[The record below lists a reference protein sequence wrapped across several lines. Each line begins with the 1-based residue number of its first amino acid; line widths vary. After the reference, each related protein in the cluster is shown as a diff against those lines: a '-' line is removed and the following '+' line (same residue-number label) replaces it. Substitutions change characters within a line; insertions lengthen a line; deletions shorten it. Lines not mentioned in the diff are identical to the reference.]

1 MIHWI
6 ESQSTFAITVIVFF
20 TCYLA
25 AAIIFGIAAAL
36 SRRSIADQLKAVS
49 PVTLTPLAVILG
61 LLIAFL
67 AARVWENTG
76 RANEY
81 IGQEAG
87 ALSKLM
93 LLSNALPLE
102 IRSKVQTAVAKHID
116 FVLAQDWP
124 AMAAAS
130 ADQRTEPAGLTD
142 AMTAVFSFAPT
153 SADQILTQQRAIA
166 AVEQAFEV
174 RRNRI
179 RLSQIEIASVQWTV
193 IFILAILILATTA
206 MIHIG
211 RPAAMITTLF
221 IFSTAVAASLVLLM
235 QNDRPFA
242 AGGIT
247 LTPAAF
253 REIVLK

>member
-1 MIHWI
+1 
-6 ESQSTFAITVIVFF
+6 
-20 TCYLA
+20 
-25 AAIIFGIAAAL
+25 
-36 SRRSIADQLKAVS
+36 
-49 PVTLTPLAVILG
+49 
-61 LLIAFL
+61 
-67 AARVWENTG
+67 
-76 RANEY
+76 
-81 IGQEAG
+81 
-87 ALSKLM
+87 
-93 LLSNALPLE
+93 
-102 IRSKVQTAVAKHID
+102 
-116 FVLAQDWP
+116 
-124 AMAAAS
+124 MAAAS

-153 SADQILTQQRAIA
+153 SADQILAQQRAIA

-211 RPAAMITTLF
+211 RPAAMVTTLF